1 LAPLVVFDA
10 IKRMFGGDRGPVNV
24 TPEQAEIR
32 MKALR
37 GKVMQNKSEAKRLH
51 TEVERAKHLSPEQ
64 KATHKARLRELESER
79 KGMLRE
85 MKSLHKRLP
94 KK

>member
-1 LAPLVVFDA
+1 MVFDS
-10 IKRMFGGDRGPVNV
+10 IKRLFGGDRGPVGV

-32 MKALR
+32 MKALK
-37 GKVMQNKSEAKRLH
+37 GQVMKNKGEAKRLH

-64 KATHKARLRELESER
+64 KAAHKSRLRELESER
-79 KGMLRE
+79 KEMLRQ
-85 MKSLHKRLP
+85 MKALHKRIP

>member
-1 LAPLVVFDA
+1 MVIRA
-10 IKRMFGGDRGPVNV
+10 IKRLFGGNEGPGMS
-24 TPEQAEIR
+24 PEQAELR
-32 MKALR
+32 LKALKGQLVR
-37 GKVMQNKSEAKRLH
+37 NKGEAKRLH

-64 KATHKARLRELESER
+64 KTAHKARLKELEAQR
-79 KGMLRE
+79 KPILKE